1 VEGVVLVVGWAVRKV
16 VVLTKLVGLGV
27 KWVVADLKDQLKL
40 NGCLYFCD
48 DRRVTHVKYLC
59 SLVYSDE
66 TVLFTNI
73 KLQNDGNRN
82 IMFYIFSQYMTKG
95 PIELNTLLV
104 RSFKLYVQTW
114 SVWGS
119 SKKLRLAWLNLER
132 TKLKRL
138 IYMILSFVCF
148 C

>member
-1 VEGVVLVVGWAVRKV
+1 V

-48 DRRVTHVKYLC
+48 DRRATHVKYHC

-119 SKKLRLAWLNLER
+119 SKKSRLAWLNLER